1 MSHPEHTVKSRVAAI
16 SILASAVMAAAK
28 FVVGI
33 AIGSLALISE
43 ALHSSVDLVATVI
56 TWLVVRVS
64 GKPAD
69 KEHHYGH
76 GKLESLSA
84 LGVIAMLYVL
94 AGGIL
99 VESWSRLREGAI
111 PPTLS
116 AIPFIVLLIDIGVN
130 FWRARALHRTA
141 RDTKSQAL
149 AADALHFA
157 SDVLG
162 SLAVIAGLALSGLGY
177 AWGDA
182 AAAIGVAVVISLLGL
197 RLARSTVETLL
208 DRAPEGV
215 SEKAAAAIK
224 AVPGVV
230 GVERLRV
237 RMVGPTHF
245 IDAIVQVPRTFPID
259 RVDEIKRKAQAAVT
273 RALDDADLTFT
284 AVPVARDNESV
295 RERIM
300 VIARNSG
307 LAVHHVTVHDL
318 GGKLTVSID
327 LEVDGGMEL
336 TAAHDI
342 AQDLE
347 RNIRDEFGEDVEVD
361 THIEPLEPELP
372 HGVDAAP
379 DRVET
384 IRTALTRFAADSAIH
399 DIHSVRVRDTD
410 AGEIVNFHCHAAPS
424 MSVIEVHENVDEIER
439 ALRRAFPA
447 VKRVISH
454 AEPPDAQSNPA
465 NAGRVLVSDSP
476 RRCVARVIRRWT
488 RFIFI
493 NESLTLDRPR
503 KLDSNR
509 CDSEVAGGSAELGA
523 EDFAISFPW
532 GLKAW
537 RAHTRRARASNPI
550 RSRDWRS
557 RSRNRPI
564 IGS

>member
-1 MSHPEHTVKSRVAAI
+1 MNHPDHSAKSRVAAI
-16 SILASAVMAAAK
+16 SIFASAGMAAAK

-33 AIGSLALISE
+33 GIGSLALISE
-43 ALHSSVDLVATVI
+43 ALHSSVDVVATVI

-64 GKPAD
+64 DRPAD
-69 KEHHYGH
+69 HEHHYGH
-76 GKLESLSA
+76 GKIESLSA

-99 VESWSRLREGAI
+99 VESWSRLREGA
-111 PPTLS
+111 PAPTIS
-116 AIPFIVLLIDIGVN
+116 AVPFVVLVIDIAVN

-162 SLAVIAGLALSGLGY
+162 SIAVMIGLGLSGLGY
-177 AWGDA
+177 AWGDSA
-182 AAAIGVAVVISLLGL
+182 AAVGVAVMIALLGL

-208 DRAPEGV
+208 DRAPEGA
-215 SEKAAAAIK
+215 SEKAIAAIS

-237 RMVGPTHF
+237 RMVGSTHF
-245 IDAIVQVPRTFPID
+245 IDAIVQVPRTYPID
-259 RVDEIKRKAQAAVT
+259 RVEQIKRKAQEAVA

-284 AVPVARDNESV
+284 AVPVARDNESI

-307 LAVHHVTVHDL
+307 LAIHHVTVHDL

-327 LEVDGGMEL
+327 LEVDGEMAL
-336 TAAHDI
+336 DQAHDI
-342 AQDLE
+342 AHGLE

-372 HGVDAAP
+372 LGVDAAP
-379 DRVET
+379 CRVEIIT
-384 IRTALTRFAADSAIH
+384 TALSRYAADGAIH

-410 AGEIVNFHCHAAPS
+410 AGEIVNFHCRAAPS
-424 MSVIEVHENVDEIER
+424 MSVIKVHEGVDEIER
-439 ALRRAFPA
+439 ALRRAFPT

-454 AEPPDAQSNPA
+454 AEPPDA
-465 NAGRVLVSDSP
+465 
-476 RRCVARVIRRWT
+476 
-488 RFIFI
+488 
-493 NESLTLDRPR
+493 
-503 KLDSNR
+503 
-509 CDSEVAGGSAELGA
+509 
-523 EDFAISFPW
+523 
-532 GLKAW
+532 
-537 RAHTRRARASNPI
+537 
-550 RSRDWRS
+550 
-557 RSRNRPI
+557 
-564 IGS
+564 

>member
-1 MSHPEHTVKSRVAAI
+1 MPQPAHNVKARVAVI
-16 SILASAVMAAAK
+16 SIFASATMAAAK

-33 AIGSLALISE
+33 SIGSLALISE
-43 ALHSSVDLVATVI
+43 ALHSSVDVVATVI

-64 GKPAD
+64 DRPAD
-69 KEHHYGH
+69 DEHHYGH
-76 GKLESLSA
+76 GKFESLSA

-99 VESWSRLREGAI
+99 VESWSRLSHGAV

-116 AIPFIVLLIDIGVN
+116 AIPFVVLVIDIIVN

-162 SLAVIAGLALSGLGY
+162 SIAVIAGLALSGLGY
-177 AWGDA
+177 VWGDA
-182 AAAIGVAVVISLLGL
+182 AAAIGVAIVISLLGL
-197 RLARSTVETLL
+197 RLTRSTVETLL
-208 DRAPEGV
+208 DRAPVGV
-215 SEKAAAAIK
+215 SEKAAAAIRT
-224 AVPGVV
+224 VPGVV
-230 GVERLRV
+230 DVERLRA

-245 IDAIVQVPRTFPID
+245 IDAIVQVPRTYPID
-259 RVDEIKRKAQAAVT
+259 RVEEIKRIAQQAVSKA
-273 RALDDADLTFT
+273 LGDADLTFN

-327 LEVDGGMEL
+327 LEVDGEMAL

-342 AQDLE
+342 AHELE

-372 HGVDAAP
+372 VGTDAAP
-379 DRVET
+379 DRVEV
-384 IRTALTRFAADSAIH
+384 IKSALSRFAGDGAIH
-399 DIHSVRVRDTD
+399 DIHSVRVRNTE
-410 AGEIVNFHCHAAPS
+410 AGEIINFHCRAAPS
-424 MSVIEVHENVDEIER
+424 MSVIKVHENVDEIER
-439 ALRRAFPA
+439 ALRRAFPT

-454 AEPPDAQSNPA
+454 AEPP
-465 NAGRVLVSDSP
+465 NA
-476 RRCVARVIRRWT
+476 
-488 RFIFI
+488 
-493 NESLTLDRPR
+493 E
-503 KLDSNR
+503 
-509 CDSEVAGGSAELGA
+509 
-523 EDFAISFPW
+523 
-532 GLKAW
+532 
-537 RAHTRRARASNPI
+537 
-550 RSRDWRS
+550 
-557 RSRNRPI
+557 
-564 IGS
+564 

>member
-1 MSHPEHTVKSRVAAI
+1 
-16 SILASAVMAAAK
+16 MATAK

-43 ALHSSVDLVATVI
+43 ALHSSVDVVATVV
-56 TWLVVRVS
+56 TWMVVRVS
-64 GKPAD
+64 DRPAD

-99 VESWSRLREGAI
+99 VESYSRLREGA
-111 PPTLS
+111 PPPKLS
-116 AIPFIVLLIDIGVN
+116 AIPFIVLLVDIGVN
-130 FWRARALHRTA
+130 FWRARALHRAADET
-141 RDTKSQAL
+141 RSQAL

-162 SLAVIAGLALSGLGY
+162 SVAVIIGLGLSGLGY

-182 AAAIGVAVVISLLGL
+182 AAAVGVAVMIAMLGL
-197 RLARSTVETLL
+197 RLARSTVETLV

-215 SEKAAAAIK
+215 SEKAAATIR

-230 GVERLRV
+230 DVERLRV
-237 RMVGPTHF
+237 RMVGSTHF
-245 IDAIVQVPRTFPID
+245 IDAIVQVPRTYPID
-259 RVDEIKRKAQAAVT
+259 RIDEIKRKAQAAVVK
-273 RALDDADLTFT
+273 AFEDADLTFT

-327 LEVDGGMEL
+327 LEVDGNMAL

-342 AQDLE
+342 AHGLE
-347 RNIRDEFGEDVEVD
+347 RSIRDEFGEDVEVD

-372 HGVDAAP
+372 LGSDAAP
-379 DRVET
+379 DRVEI
-384 IRTALTRFAADSAIH
+384 IRAALSRFAADGAIH
-399 DIHSVRVRDTD
+399 DIHSVRVRDTN
-410 AGEIVNFHCHAAPS
+410 AGEIVNFHCRAAPS
-424 MSVIEVHENVDEIER
+424 MSVIKVHENVDEIER
-439 ALRRAFPA
+439 ALRRAFPT

-454 AEPPDAQSNPA
+454 AEPPDA
-465 NAGRVLVSDSP
+465 
-476 RRCVARVIRRWT
+476 
-488 RFIFI
+488 
-493 NESLTLDRPR
+493 
-503 KLDSNR
+503 
-509 CDSEVAGGSAELGA
+509 
-523 EDFAISFPW
+523 
-532 GLKAW
+532 
-537 RAHTRRARASNPI
+537 
-550 RSRDWRS
+550 
-557 RSRNRPI
+557 
-564 IGS
+564 

>member
-1 MSHPEHTVKSRVAAI
+1 MRHPIHATKSRVAAI
-16 SILASAVMAAAK
+16 SIFASAGMATAK

-43 ALHSSVDLVATVI
+43 ALHSSVDVIATVV
-56 TWLVVRVS
+56 TWMVVRVS
-64 GKPAD
+64 DLPAD

-99 VESWSRLREGAI
+99 VESYSRLREGAP

-116 AIPFIVLLIDIGVN
+116 AIPFIVLLLDIAVN
-130 FWRARALHRTA
+130 FWRARALQRAAHETR
-141 RDTKSQAL
+141 SQAL
-149 AADALHFA
+149 AADALHFG

-162 SLAVIAGLALSGLGY
+162 SLAVIIGLALSGLGY

-182 AAAIGVAVVISLLGL
+182 AAAVGVAIMIAMLGL
-197 RLARSTVETLL
+197 RLARSTVETLI
-208 DRAPEGV
+208 DRAPEGA
-215 SEKAAAAIK
+215 SEKATAAIR

-237 RMVGPTHF
+237 RMVGSTHF
-245 IDAIVQVPRTFPID
+245 IDAIVQVPRTYPID
-259 RVDEIKRKAQAAVT
+259 RVEEIKRKAQAAVAKT
-273 RALDDADLTFT
+273 LEDADLTFT

-327 LEVDGGMEL
+327 LEVDGDMAL

-342 AQDLE
+342 AQGLE
-347 RNIRDEFGEDVEVD
+347 RSIRDEFGEDVEVD

-372 HGVDAAP
+372 HGTDAAP
-379 DRVET
+379 ARVET
-384 IRTALTRFAADSAIH
+384 IRAALSRFATDGAIH

-410 AGEIVNFHCHAAPS
+410 AGEIVNFHCRAAPS
-424 MSVIEVHENVDEIER
+424 MSVIKVHENVDEIER
-439 ALRRAFPA
+439 ALRRAFPT

-454 AEPPDAQSNPA
+454 AEPPDAQ
-465 NAGRVLVSDSP
+465 
-476 RRCVARVIRRWT
+476 
-488 RFIFI
+488 
-493 NESLTLDRPR
+493 
-503 KLDSNR
+503 
-509 CDSEVAGGSAELGA
+509 
-523 EDFAISFPW
+523 
-532 GLKAW
+532 
-537 RAHTRRARASNPI
+537 
-550 RSRDWRS
+550 
-557 RSRNRPI
+557 
-564 IGS
+564 

>member
-1 MSHPEHTVKSRVAAI
+1 MSAHGHSKTRVAAI
-16 SILASAVMAAAK
+16 SVIASAVMAVAK

-33 AIGSLALISE
+33 GIGSLALVSE
-43 ALHSSVDLVATVI
+43 ALHSSVDLVATII

-64 GKPAD
+64 DLPAD
-69 KEHHYGH
+69 EEHHYGH
-76 GKLESLSA
+76 GKIESLSA

-99 VESWSRLREGAI
+99 VESWSRLRAGAT
-111 PPTLS
+111 PPTIS
-116 AIPFIVLLIDIGVN
+116 AVPFIVLLIDIAVN
-130 FWRARALHRTA
+130 FWRAQALHRAA

-162 SLAVIAGLALSGLGY
+162 SVAVIAGLALSGLGY
-177 AWGDA
+177 HWGDA

-197 RLARSTVETLL
+197 RMARSTVETLL

-215 SEKAAAAIK
+215 SEKAEAAIK

-230 GVERLRV
+230 GVERLRA

-245 IDAIVQVPRTFPID
+245 IDAIVEVPRTFPID
-259 RVDEIKRKAQAAVT
+259 RVDEIKRKAQEAVT

-327 LEVDGGMEL
+327 LEVDGEMEL

-342 AQDLE
+342 AHELE

-379 DRVET
+379 DRVEA
-384 IRTALTRFAADSAIH
+384 IKTALARFAADSAIH
-399 DIHSVRVRDTD
+399 DIHSVRVRNTD

-424 MSVIEVHENVDEIER
+424 MSVIDVHENVDEIER

-454 AEPPDAQSNPA
+454 AEPPDA
-465 NAGRVLVSDSP
+465 
-476 RRCVARVIRRWT
+476 
-488 RFIFI
+488 
-493 NESLTLDRPR
+493 
-503 KLDSNR
+503 
-509 CDSEVAGGSAELGA
+509 
-523 EDFAISFPW
+523 
-532 GLKAW
+532 
-537 RAHTRRARASNPI
+537 
-550 RSRDWRS
+550 
-557 RSRNRPI
+557 
-564 IGS
+564 